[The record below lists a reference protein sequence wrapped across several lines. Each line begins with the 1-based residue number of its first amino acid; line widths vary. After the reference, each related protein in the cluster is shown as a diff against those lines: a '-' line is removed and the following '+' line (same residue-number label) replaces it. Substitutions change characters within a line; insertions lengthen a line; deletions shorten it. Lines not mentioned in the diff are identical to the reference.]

1 MAPVKGA
8 ATKATANSKEPAR
21 CRRYERDE
29 AELPNFVSLCGER
42 VGLTQF
48 EGNEKFFTGK

>member
-1 MAPVKGA
+1 MTARKTGA
-8 ATKATANSKEPAR
+8 EANSKEPAR